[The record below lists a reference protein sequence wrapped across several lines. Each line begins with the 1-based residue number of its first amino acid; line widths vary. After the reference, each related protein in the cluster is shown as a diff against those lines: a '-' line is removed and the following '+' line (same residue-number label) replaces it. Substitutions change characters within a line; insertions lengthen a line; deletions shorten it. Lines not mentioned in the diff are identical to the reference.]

1 MAIQRR
7 LLLIISFFAVA
18 VSACNDASKQSSSA
32 ISASADA
39 QKLPASNKTKKI
51 ALVLKTLTNPYF
63 IEMETGARDAA
74 KNLGVDLVVKMASQ
88 ETAVEQ
94 QIQLVDELIQTKIDA
109 LVIAPSDS
117 QRLVPILK
125 KAQLAGILVINID
138 NQLDAAT
145 MKSQKMSPVTF
156 ISVDN
161 QTSSYQSAKF
171 IADQIKAPGKAA
183 IIEGIRTSEN
193 ARMRTVGAERAFAE
207 NHNLKLVA
215 KETGNWKIDEAYQV
229 TKKIFTAYPDITV
242 LFCANDMM
250 ALGAIKYLSE
260 SNKKIL
266 IASYDALADA
276 KIAVKAGSLAVT
288 VDQQAKKQGYE
299 GIALA
304 VRGLNGEKLPDV
316 MLVDTALVTAQTLQ

>member
-1 MAIQRR
+1 
-7 LLLIISFFAVA
+7 
-18 VSACNDASKQSSSA
+18 
-32 ISASADA
+32 
-39 QKLPASNKTKKI
+39 
-51 ALVLKTLTNPYF
+51 
-63 IEMETGARDAA
+63 
-74 KNLGVDLVVKMASQ
+74 
-88 ETAVEQ
+88 
-94 QIQLVDELIQTKIDA
+94 
-109 LVIAPSDS
+109 
-117 QRLVPILK
+117 
-125 KAQLAGILVINID
+125 
-138 NQLDAAT
+138 
-145 MKSQKMSPVTF
+145 
-156 ISVDN
+156 
-161 QTSSYQSAKF
+161 
-171 IADQIKAPGKAA
+171 
-183 IIEGIRTSEN
+183 
-193 ARMRTVGAERAFAE
+193 RAFAE